1 MARILTVLNAQGL
14 KCLRSGYARIE
25 YERFDE
31 YQEPNEPSSEN
42 AFETDPPV
50 GDLRSLTP
58 PDDCDSI
65 FRFFLDGSRKTYKVA
80 DVIAGNRYLPVIAGQ
95 VGVAV
100 LERDINAKVIQ
111 PRKEFCRFENV
122 MAFPDKV
129 SGDDVAE
136 YQITLDRL
144 LQRKFVLLR
153 YENQPD
159 ADPVDKAVAKIMQ
172 YMHDKE
178 IETVYQMADSNL
190 LGNERILVR
199 DGPLQFRKPIDLSK
213 FRNVIGLSKTFRPHV
228 ALGTGRARK
237 DVGSLTVGLRFG
249 QRTVTYKMEVFDKV
263 VGFWYLRLRH
273 REQTANPI
281 DGVVKIERLALTA
294 KERED
299 GLETSIVNTLS
310 QHILRERNVTPFK
323 ADSRWSTHIYPIYL
337 TEKYLKLSFMSDLC
351 FTALF

>member
-1 MARILTVLNAQGL
+1 MARILSVLKAQGL
-14 KCLRSGYARIE
+14 NCLPSGYARIE

-31 YQEPNEPSSEN
+31 YRESNEPTGEN
-42 AFETDPPV
+42 AFESDPPP
-50 GDLRSLTP
+50 GDIRSLTP
-58 PDDCDSI
+58 PVDSDSI

-100 LERDINAKVIQ
+100 LERDTKEKVIR
-111 PRKEFCRFENV
+111 PRKEFCRLENV
-122 MAFPDKV
+122 IAFPDKV
-129 SGDDVAE
+129 ASDDVDQ
-136 YQITLDRL
+136 YQATLDRL
-144 LQRKFVLLR
+144 LQHKFVLLR

-172 YMHDKE
+172 HMHDRE
-178 IETVYQMADSNL
+178 IETVYQMADSNI

-199 DGPLQFRKPIDLSK
+199 DGPLQFRKPIDLGK
-213 FRNVIGLSKTFRPHV
+213 FRNVIGLSKSFRPHV
-228 ALGTGRARK
+228 ALGKGRARK

-263 VGFWYLRLRH
+263 LGFWYLRLRH
-273 REQTANPI
+273 REHMANAI
-281 DGVVKIERLALTA
+281 DGVVKIERLALTS

-299 GLETSIVNTLS
+299 GLESSIVDTLS

-337 TEKYLKLSFMSDLC
+337 TERYLKLSFLSDLA